1 MITKE
6 CWETIKW
13 GIKQSVKYESVFVEE
28 YIMFLMLV
36 FVTPFLLLIDLLL
49 LPFEIGYYYF
59 KKSLGK

>member
-6 CWETIKW
+6 CWELTKW
-13 GIKQSVKYESVFVEE
+13 SIKQSVKYESIFVEE
-28 YIMFLMLV
+28 YIMFLMLILA
-36 FVTPFLLLIDLLL
+36 TPFLLAIDLLL